1 MTRDAAA
8 FKRTVL
14 RRDPCIFK
22 HEPAGPCP
30 RQTRGPGLDPGDGGT
45 MKTFVLAALGTIA
58 GLVLGA
64 AVGILAGI
72 AWVNIASTSDF
83 EGQSAML
90 VFFTFAP
97 AGSVL
102 GGLIG
107 AIWAGFLASKSRI
120 RMEGDT

>member
-1 MTRDAAA
+1 MPS
-8 FKRTVL
+8 V
-14 RRDPCIFK
+14 
-22 HEPAGPCP
+22 
-30 RQTRGPGLDPGDGGT
+30 
-45 MKTFVLAALGTIA
+45 VLAALGYIE
-58 GLVLGA
+58 GLSLGA
-64 AVGILAGI
+64 AIGILAGI
-72 AWVNIASTSDF
+72 AWVNIASTGDF

-90 VFFTFAP
+90 VFFTLAP

>member
-1 MTRDAAA
+1 
-8 FKRTVL
+8 
-14 RRDPCIFK
+14 
-22 HEPAGPCP
+22 
-30 RQTRGPGLDPGDGGT
+30 

-58 GLVLGA
+58 GLILGA

-72 AWVNIASTSDF
+72 AWVSIARTSDF

-97 AGSVL
+97 AGSVV

-107 AIWAGFLASKSRI
+107 AIWAGFLASRARI
-120 RMEGDT
+120 RMDGDS

>member
-1 MTRDAAA
+1 M
-8 FKRTVL
+8 
-14 RRDPCIFK
+14 
-22 HEPAGPCP
+22 
-30 RQTRGPGLDPGDGGT
+30 
-45 MKTFVLAALGTIA
+45 MKTFVLAAVGTIA

-72 AWVNIASTSDF
+72 AWVNIASVSDF

-97 AGSVL
+97 AGSIL

-120 RMEGDT
+120 RVEGDT

>member
-1 MTRDAAA
+1 
-8 FKRTVL
+8 
-14 RRDPCIFK
+14 
-22 HEPAGPCP
+22 
-30 RQTRGPGLDPGDGGT
+30 
-45 MKTFVLAALGTIA
+45 MKTIVLAALGTIA

-72 AWVNIASTSDF
+72 AWINIASTSDF
-83 EGQSAML
+83 EGHSAML

-120 RMEGDT
+120 RMEGDN